1 MNWSHLS
8 MKSTRDYGNTPT
20 KRHLKTKPVL
30 IALSVLI
37 IGNLLWFFAW
47 LIPNDTSKSN
57 DSEEVASVAGNV
69 ITKEQWMASME
80 SVYGKEVLLDMVN
93 AEVMEAA
100 AKEYKIKVTDAEVD
114 LELALIR
121 STQES
126 TSLQSYDEEVMRKD
140 IRSRLI
146 LEKVLAK
153 DIVIEDDAIKAFY
166 DNNKNLYNTS
176 TSYRT
181 SVIYV
186 SNEAEANE
194 VLKELE
200 NGSSFEGLARE
211 RSVDASSAS
220 LGGDIGYVSEG
231 NESMDKALVS
241 AVQSID
247 KDKWSTPIVLDDGRF
262 AVVLVKSVFKGQSF
276 SYDDVKG
283 HIRRELALDQLP
295 QSITQEAFWKEFDAD
310 WVYSE

>member
-1 MNWSHLS
+1 
-8 MKSTRDYGNTPT
+8 MKSTRDHDNAQT
-20 KRHLKTKPVL
+20 KKRLKTKPVL
-30 IALSVLI
+30 VVLSILL
-37 IGNLLWFFAW
+37 IGNLLWFIAW
-47 LIPNDTSKSN
+47 LIPNDTSKTN
-57 DSEEVASVAGNV
+57 DTEEVASIAGKV

-80 SVYGKEVLLDMVN
+80 SIYGKEVLLDMVN

-100 AKEYKIKVTDAEVD
+100 ANEYNIKVTDAEID

-121 STQES
+121 STQDG
-126 TSLQSYDEEVMRKD
+126 TSMQSYDEEVVRKD

-153 DIVIEDDAIKAFY
+153 DIVIEDAAIKEFY

-186 SNEAEANE
+186 STEAEAN
-194 VLKELE
+194 VVVKELE

-211 RSVDASSAS
+211 RSADASSAS

-231 NESMDKALVS
+231 NESVDKALVS

-247 KDKWSTPIVLDDGRF
+247 KGKWSKPIALGDGSF
-262 AVVLVKSVFKGQSF
+262 AVSMVKSVFEGQSF
-276 SYDDVKG
+276 TYADVKN
-283 HIRRELALDQLP
+283 HIHRELAIDQLP
-295 QSITQEAFWKEFDAD
+295 QSVTQEAFWKEFDAD

>member
-1 MNWSHLS
+1 
-8 MKSTRDYGNTPT
+8 MKSTHDNNALSK
-20 KRHLKTKPVL
+20 KRLKTKPVL
-30 IALSVLI
+30 LILSILLL
-37 IGNLLWFFAW
+37 GNLLWFIAW
-47 LIPNDTSKSN
+47 LIPNGTGKEAN
-57 DSEEVASVAGNV
+57 DSEEVASVAGKV

-80 SVYGKEVLLDMVN
+80 SIYGKEVLLDMVN

-100 AKEYKIKVTDAEVD
+100 AKEFKIKVTDEEVD

-121 STQES
+121 STQEG
-126 TSLQSYDEEVMRKD
+126 TSLQSNDEAFARKS

-153 DIVIEDDAIKAFY
+153 DIVVEDEAIKAFY
-166 DNNKNLYNTS
+166 DNNKNLYNTA

-186 SNEAEANE
+186 GTEAEAIR
-194 VLKELE
+194 VVKELE

-211 RSVDASSAS
+211 RSADPSSAS

-231 NESMDKALVS
+231 NESVDEALIN
-241 AVQSID
+241 AVQKTD
-247 KDKWSTPIVLDDGRF
+247 KDKWSQPIALGDGRF
-262 AVVLVKSVFKGQSF
+262 AIAMVKSVFEGQSF
-276 SYDDVKG
+276 SYADVKD
-283 HIRRELALDQLP
+283 HIKRELALDQLS
-295 QSITQEAFWKEFDAD
+295 QSVTQETFWKEFDAD

>member
-1 MNWSHLS
+1 
-8 MKSTRDYGNTPT
+8 MKSTRDYDNAPA
-20 KRHLKTKPVL
+20 KRRLKTKPVL
-30 IALSVLI
+30 AVLSILL
-37 IGNLLWFFAW
+37 IGNLLWFIAW
-47 LIPNDTSKSN
+47 LIPNDTSKKN
-57 DSEEVASVAGNV
+57 DSEEVASVAGKV

-80 SVYGKEVLLDMVN
+80 SIYGKEVLLDMVN

-100 AKEYKIKVTDAEVD
+100 AKKYKIKVSDAEVD

-126 TSLQSYDEEVMRKD
+126 TSLQSYDEEVLRKD

-146 LEKVLAK
+146 LEKVLSK
-153 DIVIEDDAIKAFY
+153 DIVIDDDAIKEFY

-186 SNEAEANE
+186 SSEDEANK
-194 VLKELE
+194 VVKELE

-211 RSVDASSAS
+211 RSADASSAS

-231 NESMDKALVS
+231 NESVDKALVG
-241 AVQSID
+241 AVQNTD
-247 KDKWSTPIVLDDGRF
+247 KGKWSKPIALADGRF
-262 AVVLVKSVFKGQSF
+262 AVAMVKSVFEGQSF
-276 SYDDVKG
+276 SYEEVKER
-283 HIRRELALDQLP
+283 IYRELALDQLP
-295 QSITQEAFWKEFDAD
+295 QSVTQEAFWQEFDAD

>member
-1 MNWSHLS
+1 
-8 MKSTRDYGNTPT
+8 MKSTHDKNAPT
-20 KRHLKTKPVL
+20 KKRLKTKPVL
-30 IALSVLI
+30 VVLSILFL
-37 IGNLLWFFAW
+37 GNLLWFIAW
-47 LIPNDTSKSN
+47 LIPNDPSKAN
-57 DSEEVASVAGNV
+57 DTEEVASVAGKV

-80 SVYGKEVLLDMVN
+80 SIYGKEVLLDMVN
-93 AEVMEAA
+93 AEVMESA
-100 AKEYKIKVTDAEVD
+100 AKEYKIKVTDEEVD

-121 STQES
+121 STQDG
-126 TSLQSYDEEVMRKD
+126 TSLQTIDEEVVRKS

-153 DIVIEDDAIKAFY
+153 DIVIEDEAIKAFY
-166 DNNKNLYNTS
+166 DNNKNLYNTA

-186 SNEAEANE
+186 STEAEAKE
-194 VLKELE
+194 VVKELE

-211 RSVDASSAS
+211 RSADPSSAS

-231 NESMDKALVS
+231 NESVDVALVN
-241 AVQSID
+241 AVQNTD
-247 KDKWSTPIVLDDGRF
+247 KGKWSKPITLGDGRF
-262 AVVLVKSVFKGQSF
+262 AIAMVKSIFEGQSF
-276 SYDDVKG
+276 SYDDVKD

-295 QSITQEAFWKEFDAD
+295 QSVTQEAFWKEFDAD

>member
-1 MNWSHLS
+1 
-8 MKSTRDYGNTPT
+8 MKSTHEKDAPT
-20 KRHLKTKPVL
+20 KKRLKTKPVL
-30 IALSVLI
+30 VVLSILFL
-37 IGNLLWFFAW
+37 GNLLWFIAW
-47 LIPNDTSKSN
+47 LIPNDSSKAN
-57 DSEEVASVAGNV
+57 DTEEVASVAGKV

-80 SVYGKEVLLDMVN
+80 SIYGKEVLLDMVN

-100 AKEYKIKVTDAEVD
+100 AKEYKIKVTDEEVD

-121 STQES
+121 STQDG
-126 TSLQSYDEEVMRKD
+126 TSLQTNDEEVVRKS

-153 DIVIEDDAIKAFY
+153 DIVIEDEAIKAFY
-166 DNNKNLYNTS
+166 DNNKNLYNTT

-181 SVIYV
+181 GVIYV
-186 SNEAEANE
+186 STEAEAKE
-194 VLKELE
+194 VMKELE

-211 RSVDASSAS
+211 RSTDPSSAS

-231 NESMDKALVS
+231 NESVDVALVN
-241 AVQSID
+241 AVQNTD
-247 KDKWSTPIVLDDGRF
+247 NGKWSKPITLGDGRF
-262 AVVLVKSVFKGQSF
+262 AIAMVKSIFEGQSF
-276 SYDDVKG
+276 SYDDVKD

-295 QSITQEAFWKEFDAD
+295 QSVTQEAFWKEFDAD

>member
-1 MNWSHLS
+1 MH
-8 MKSTRDYGNTPT
+8 DYDNAST
-20 KRHLKTKPVL
+20 KRRLKTKPVL
-30 IALSVLI
+30 IVMSALLV
-37 IGNLLWFFAW
+37 GNLLWFIAW
-47 LIPNDTSKSN
+47 LIPNDTSKTN
-57 DSEEVASVAGNV
+57 DSEEVASVAGKV

-80 SVYGKEVLLDMVN
+80 SIYGKEVLLDMVN

-121 STQES
+121 STQDG
-126 TSLQSYDEEVMRKD
+126 TSLQTFDEEVVRKD

-153 DIVIEDDAIKAFY
+153 DIVIEDDTIKEFY

-186 SNEAEANE
+186 STKAEANE
-194 VLKELE
+194 VVKELE
-200 NGSSFEGLARE
+200 SGSSFEGLARE
-211 RSVDASSAS
+211 RSADASSAS

-231 NESMDKALVS
+231 NESVDEALVS
-241 AVQSID
+241 AVQNID
-247 KDKWSTPIVLDDGRF
+247 KGKWSNPIALGDGRF
-262 AVVLVKSVFKGQSF
+262 AVLMVESIFEGQSF
-276 SYDDVKG
+276 SYSEVKD

-295 QSITQEAFWKEFDAD
+295 QSVTQEAFWKEFDAD

>member
-1 MNWSHLS
+1 

-30 IALSVLI
+30 IALSILI
-37 IGNLLWFFAW
+37 LGNLLWFIAW

-80 SVYGKEVLLDMVN
+80 SVYGKEVLLAMVN

>member
-1 MNWSHLS
+1 
-8 MKSTRDYGNTPT
+8 MKSTRDYDNAST
-20 KRHLKTKPVL
+20 KRRLKTKPVL
-30 IALSVLI
+30 VVLSILL
-37 IGNLLWFFAW
+37 IGNLLWFIAW
-47 LIPNDTSKSN
+47 LIPNDTSKTN
-57 DSEEVASVAGNV
+57 DSEEVASIAGKV

-80 SVYGKEVLLDMVN
+80 SIYGKEVLLDMVN

-100 AKEYKIKVTDAEVD
+100 AKEYKIKVSDAEVD

-126 TSLQSYDEEVMRKD
+126 TSLQSYDEEVMRKE

-153 DIVIEDDAIKAFY
+153 DIVIEDEAIKAFY
-166 DNNKNLYNTS
+166 DNNKNLYNTA

-181 SVIYV
+181 SVIFV
-186 SNEAEANE
+186 NTEAEANE
-194 VLKELE
+194 VVKELE

-211 RSVDASSAS
+211 RSADASSAS

-231 NESMDKALVS
+231 SESVDKALVS
-241 AVQSID
+241 AVQSTD
-247 KDKWSTPIVLDDGRF
+247 QGKWSKPIALADGRF
-262 AVVLVKSVFKGQSF
+262 AVSLVKSVFEGQSF
-276 SYDDVKG
+276 SYADVKG
-283 HIRRELALDQLP
+283 HIRREIALDQLP
-295 QSITQEAFWKEFDAD
+295 QSVTQEAFWKEFDAD